1 MSFNSASWQP
11 KLQCSPTKSSTSG
24 PAKASKLQCAP
35 AIPVPLQS
43 SPHLDLPARRAEQL
57 HRKAPKL
64 QCSHFRPCES
74 FCCSVHLRFRCLCS
88 LLHIWI
94 CLQEEQSNCT
104 EKPLNC
110 SAVLQ
115 KAALQALRKL
125 QNCSVQLRLEC
136 LCNLRRIGR
145 KLGFP
150 LQFALLVQGC
160 TTGSIE
166 VIYTE
171 TFFLQ
176 PIACCFPSAAGQAPI
191 SFPASGAGASS
202 EALHHLQHLC
212 LSLHTQ
218 VLEAGLA
225 CRILQQVFQSLIRSS
240 CPLHPSSCSLQLS
253 SA

>member
-1 MSFNSASWQP
+1 M
-11 KLQCSPTKSSTSG
+11 
-24 PAKASKLQCAP
+24 
-35 AIPVPLQS
+35 
-43 SPHLDLPARRAEQL
+43 
-57 HRKAPKL
+57 
-64 QCSHFRPCES
+64 
-74 FCCSVHLRFRCLCS
+74 
-88 LLHIWI
+88 LLG
-94 CLQEEQSNCT
+94 S
-104 EKPLNC
+104 LNC

-125 QNCSVQLRLEC
+125 QNCSVQLRLGC
-136 LCNLRRIGR
+136 LCNLRRIGC

-225 CRILQQVFQSLIRSS
+225 CRILQSLIRSS